1 MSTESAAAAEYG
13 HNEWP
18 IRASM
23 QEGKLGLEVP
33 GGYPDH
39 VARQI
44 SNELVAVV
52 EETDPNACAVGA
64 TIGTVSYD
72 ASEER
77 VESEVEPAYRLPACE
92 ECSGAVVATHA
103 DSAEYYCLDCGHGW
117 SA

>member
-1 MSTESAAAAEYG
+1 MSTDAAAAAEVG
-13 HNEWP
+13 HNDYP
-18 IRASM
+18 IRATM

-33 GGYPDH
+33 GGYTED
-39 VARQI
+39 VARLI
-44 SNELVAVV
+44 SNELTAVV
-52 EETDPNACAVGA
+52 EEADPNACEVGA

-77 VESEVEPAYRLPACE
+77 VTSEVEPAYRLPACE

>member
-1 MSTESAAAAEYG
+1 MSTESAATSEYG

-18 IRASM
+18 IRATMS
-23 QEGKLGLEVP
+23 QGKIAVEVP
-33 GGYPDH
+33 GGYPET
-39 VARQI
+39 VARLI
-44 SNELVAVV
+44 SNELTAVV
-52 EETDPNACAVGA
+52 EEADPNACEVGA

-77 VESEVEPAYRLPACE
+77 VESRVQAAFRLPPCE

-103 DSAEYYCLDCGHGW
+103 DSAAYYCLDCGHGW